1 MVQTIKQAQN
11 NIGGLSNAGK
21 MPALSWNIPVEYCDT
36 GSVLIDVDGSAC
48 FGCYADAGRYKF
60 SNVQNALEN
69 RFQKYLENRQL
80 WVESVSFILN
90 NSKLMKDVP
99 FFRWFDAGDIID
111 LQHLMD
117 IYQVARNTPHIT
129 HWLPTKE
136 WQHKKQFQSPVKP
149 DNVTVRVSAPFKNKP
164 FKPNKHETHSVVLT
178 KSEFDKYENDPTVN
192 DKIWFCPSHL
202 QDGQCKDCRA
212 CWDLDVECI
221 AYKYHGKKSDGMST
235 NLLQVEKLNYR
246 KVA

>member
-1 MVQTIKQAQN
+1 
-11 NIGGLSNAGK
+11 
-21 MPALSWNIPVEYCDT
+21 
-36 GSVLIDVDGSAC
+36 
-48 FGCYADAGRYKF
+48 
-60 SNVQNALEN
+60 
-69 RFQKYLENRQL
+69 
-80 WVESVSFILN
+80 
-90 NSKLMKDVP
+90 MKNVP